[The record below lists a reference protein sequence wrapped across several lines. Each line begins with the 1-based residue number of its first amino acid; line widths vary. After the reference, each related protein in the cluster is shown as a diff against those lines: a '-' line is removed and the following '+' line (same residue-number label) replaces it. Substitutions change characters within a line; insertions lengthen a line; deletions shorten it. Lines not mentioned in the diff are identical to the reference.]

1 MRRSDRLYRLVDL
14 LRSRSPRAVS
24 RSELAEALEVT
35 VRTVERDILALQQA
49 GVPIWSQRGRGGG
62 YAIDARWSLPPLNFD
77 ATEALAVIA
86 ALASTRSMPFA
97 EAGKRAQAKLL
108 AAMSSQEAAKAKAM
122 AGRLRLAE
130 AAPVGTRKVLAAVE
144 AAVLDRQVVEIG
156 YRDRHGAESIRAVEA
171 HGLQL
176 SEDGAY
182 LIGWCRLRQAGRAF
196 RLDRISSVHSTGE
209 AAPERDID
217 PLVGWLDDTVAPDL
231 GEGGDNMKKAP
242 GVTRRTSRPPRR
254 VDHRTGSTDGFAR
267 AIAVALPGTRMVEGR
282 KTEVFSVA
290 GHVFL
295 TIHPDESVLIDGA
308 DGSEHSLLIP
318 RIGRDELRARIE
330 TAWAGFA
337 SPAQRRSFN
346 ARRKKRAALTPV
358 TREDIRSIVASLP
371 GATEG
376 PIWGQQIG
384 FLIGT
389 EKRTRFARFG
399 PPVGSGVGNLLP
411 PDDEDALVIFHCP
424 HKPALLASCPER
436 FFTTPHYGPPDE
448 PGGVITRL
456 AENRGAAELQ
466 ELAELLQEAWQE
478 VAPSELTAER
488 DLMASSRRNGRTRNP
503 DSRQRG

>member
-1 MRRSDRLYRLVDL
+1 VRRSDRLYRLVDV

-24 RSELAEALEVT
+24 RADLAERLEVT

-86 ALASTRSMPFA
+86 ALASARSMPFA

-108 AAMSSQEAAKAKAM
+108 AAMSSQEAARARAV

-130 AAPVGTRKVLAAVE
+130 AAPVGTGKVLAAVE
-144 AAVLDRQVVEIG
+144 QAVLDRQVVEID
-156 YRDRHGAESIRAVEA
+156 YRDRHGAESSRAVEA

-176 SEDGAY
+176 SDDGAY
-182 LIGWCRLRQAGRAF
+182 LLGWCRLRQAGRAF
-196 RLDRISSVHSTGE
+196 RLDRISSVRPTGE
-209 AAPERDID
+209 TAPERDID

-231 GEGGDNMKKAP
+231 GEGANSMKKAAD
-242 GVTRRTSRPPRR
+242 VARRTSRPPRR
-254 VDHRTGSTDGFAR
+254 VDHRTGSTVAFAR
-267 AIAVALPGTRMVEGR
+267 AIACSLPGTQIADGR
-282 KTEVFSVA
+282 NIQTFSVA
-290 GHVFL
+290 SHAFL
-295 TIHPDESVLIDGA
+295 AIHPDESVVIDSA
-308 DGSEHSLLIP
+308 DGPERSLLIP
-318 RIGRDELRARIE
+318 RIARDDLRARIE
-330 TAWAGFA
+330 AAWESFA

-346 ARRKKRAALTPV
+346 ARRKKRETLAPV
-358 TREDIRSIVASLP
+358 TREDIRRIVASLP

-384 FLIGT
+384 FLVGT

-411 PDDEDALVIFHCP
+411 PDDVDTLVILHCS
-424 HKPALLASCPER
+424 HKSALLASCPER

-466 ELAELLQEAWQE
+466 ELAELLEEAWQE
-478 VAPSELTAER
+478 VAQPELVAQR
-488 DLMASSRRNGRTRNP
+488 DRVPALGHTGRTSGLKP
-503 DSRQRG
+503 RQGG